1 MIVHKPVLLQEVL
14 TFLVPPAE
22 NALMVDAT
30 LGQGGHAE
38 AFLERYS
45 QLFLIGVDADESVLE
60 TARQRLAR
68 FVGRVQFVHAW
79 FRDFFS
85 SLDRHPDLALF
96 DLGISTFHYVA
107 SGRGFSFDKAE
118 PLDMR
123 LDEGL
128 PSSAAQIVNT
138 KDRQEL
144 ARIFRTYGE
153 ERFAW
158 EIAGRIVRER
168 ATSPIATASALAKII
183 ASAVPASY
191 RFGRLH
197 PATRSF
203 QALRIA
209 VNGELEQIQDGLAR
223 ACDAMRPGGR
233 MAVIS
238 FHSLEDRLVKGFFRE
253 KAKGCTCPPEWP
265 ICQCG
270 GKAELRI
277 LTSKPVIPTPEEVS
291 ANPAAR
297 SAKLRVAE
305 KKAA

>member
-1 MIVHKPVLLQEVL
+1 VIVHRPVLLQEVL
-14 TFLVPPAE
+14 TYLVPPAGE
-22 NALMVDAT
+22 ALMVDAT

-38 AFLERYS
+38 AFLERY
-45 QLFLIGVDADESVLE
+45 QGLFLIGVDADEAILE
-60 TARQRLAR
+60 TARQRLSR
-68 FVGRVQFVHAW
+68 FVGRVQLVHAW
-79 FRDFFS
+79 FADFFS
-85 SLDRHPDLALF
+85 ALDRHPDLALF
-96 DLGISTFHYVA
+96 DLGISTFHYLT

-128 PSSAAQIVNT
+128 PSSAAEIVNT
-138 KDRQEL
+138 SDRQEL
-144 ARIFRTYGE
+144 ARILRAYGE
-153 ERFAW
+153 EKFAW

-168 ATSPIATASALAKII
+168 ESAPITTASALAGII
-183 ASAVPASY
+183 AAAVPATY
-191 RFGRLH
+191 RFGRIH

-209 VNGELEQIQDGLAR
+209 VNGELEQIERGLAK
-223 ACDAMRPGGR
+223 ALEALKPGGR
-233 MAVIS
+233 IAVIS

-270 GKAELRI
+270 GKSELRI
-277 LTSKPVIPTPEEVS
+277 LTAKPVVPTQEEVS